1 MNNPERTLSRPR
13 IAVLASG
20 DGSNMQA
27 LAAACADGRIAAD
40 MALVLANRPDA
51 GVRRRADAL
60 AIPQACVDHRQ
71 FASRGDFDK
80 ELHRRLQQAGI
91 DLVVLAGFMRIL
103 SEGFVRQ
110 YCGSLLNIHP
120 SLLPKYPGLNTHQRA
135 LDSGDRETG
144 ATVHFVV
151 PELDAGPSIIQAAV
165 PVLPRDDAQRLA
177 QRVRIAE
184 HRIYPRA
191 VHWWVEGRLALRDG
205 KAWLD
210 GEAIVDALQ
219 NDCRID

>member
-1 MNNPERTLSRPR
+1 
-13 IAVLASG
+13 VLASG

-27 LAAACADGRIAAD
+27 LAAACADGRVAAD
-40 MALVLANRPDA
+40 LALVLANRPDA
-51 GVRRRADAL
+51 GVRQRADAL

-71 FASRGDFDK
+71 FASRGDFDN

-91 DLVVLAGFMRIL
+91 DLVVLAGFMRVL

-120 SLLPKYPGLNTHQRA
+120 SLLPKYPGLHTHQRA
-135 LDSGDRETG
+135 LDAGDRETG

-165 PVLPRDDAQRLA
+165 PVLPRDDVQRLA

-191 VHWWVEGRLALRDG
+191 VNWWVEGRLALRDG

>member
-1 MNNPERTLSRPR
+1 MASPAR

-20 DGSNMQA
+20 EGSNMWA
-27 LAAACADGRIAAD
+27 LATACADGRIGAEL
-40 MALVLANRPDA
+40 ALVLTNRPEA
-51 GVRRRADAL
+51 GVRRRADTL
-60 AIPQACVDHRQ
+60 DIPQECVAHHD
-71 FASRGDFDK
+71 FATRGDFDA
-80 ELHRRLQQAGI
+80 ELHRRLQAAEV

-103 SEGFVRQ
+103 SDGFVRQ

-135 LDSGDRETG
+135 LDAGDRQAG

-151 PELDAGPSIIQAAV
+151 PELDAGPAIIQAAV
-165 PVLPRDDAQRLA
+165 PVLAGDDARRLA
-177 QRVRIAE
+177 QRVLVAE

-191 VHWWVEGRLALRDG
+191 VGWWVEGRLALRNG
-205 KAWLD
+205 TAWLD

-219 NDCRID
+219 YDS

>member
-1 MNNPERTLSRPR
+1 VNNPERTLSRPR

-71 FASRGDFDK
+71 FASRSDFDK

-91 DLVVLAGFMRIL
+91 DLVVLAGFMRVL

-191 VHWWVEGRLALRDG
+191 VNWWVEGRLALRDG

-210 GEAIVDALQ
+210 GDAIVDALQ